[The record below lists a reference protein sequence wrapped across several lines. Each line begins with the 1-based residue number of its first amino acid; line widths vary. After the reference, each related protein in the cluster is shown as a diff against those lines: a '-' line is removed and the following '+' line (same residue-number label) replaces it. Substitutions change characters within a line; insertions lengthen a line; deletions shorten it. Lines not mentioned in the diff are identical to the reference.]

1 MYFNH
6 AKLSQREESDNK
18 DQRKVFMEKPV
29 FLETKGI
36 VKRFNE
42 VLAVN
47 KVSMKI
53 YRGEIRGLIGENG
66 SGKST
71 ISALISGLL
80 PKSEGDIF
88 VEGMP
93 YAPKSPLDARDKKI
107 SMIVQET
114 GTIGP
119 LSIAENIFLG
129 DEGRFVRNG
138 FVDRRKMHE
147 EAERALELVEFGT
160 VDVTRPA
167 LTLNF
172 EQRKLLEIARA
183 LYYDPELFIVDET
196 TTALSHDGRQLIHRL
211 MKKLRDQNKAVLFIS
226 HDLPEL
232 MEVCDVL
239 TVMRDGDLITTIER
253 SDFDENHIKQSMVGR
268 VIEGDYYR
276 SDLKATR
283 DDQVMVRLEH
293 VYSGLLHDIHF
304 DLHKGEILGIGGL
317 SGSGMHEVGKV
328 IFGELKPEQGQVIV
342 YGEDKNLRG
351 KGQEQSGGTLVPHVV
366 RNVQTAIAHKV
377 GYVSKDRDQKT
388 LVLEASIKDNLA
400 LSALGMLSKFGLIL
414 PGAEKR
420 FAEKQITGLNIKAS
434 GMNQRVGE
442 LSGGNKQKVSFGK
455 WIGNNSKILI
465 LDSPTRGVDVGVKT
479 TMYQLLY
486 SLKQQGYAILIISEE
501 LPELIGMS
509 DRVLVMKDGKIQKE
523 FLRDDQL
530 NESMLIDYMI

>member
-1 MYFNH
+1 
-6 AKLSQREESDNK
+6 
-18 DQRKVFMEKPV
+18 MEKPV
-29 FLETKGI
+29 FLETKNV

-42 VLAVN
+42 VVAVN
-47 KVSMKI
+47 QVSMKI

-71 ISALISGLL
+71 ISALISGLI
-80 PKSEGDIF
+80 PITEGEIIL
-88 VEGMP
+88 GGAS
-93 YAPKSPLDARDKKI
+93 YAPKNPLDARAKKI

-114 GTIGP
+114 GTIGA
-119 LSIAENIFLG
+119 LSIAENVFLG
-129 DEGRFVRNG
+129 DEGRFARNG
-138 FVDRRKMHE
+138 LVDRSKMHA
-147 EAERALELVEFGT
+147 EAEKALALVEFGP

-183 LYYDPELFIVDET
+183 LYYEPELFIVDET
-196 TTALSHDGRQLIHRL
+196 TTALSHEGRLLIHRL
-211 MKKLRDQNKAVLFIS
+211 MRKLRDQNKAVLFIS

-232 MEVCDVL
+232 MEICDAL
-239 TVMRDGDLITTIER
+239 TVMRDGKLITTIDQAE
-253 SDFDENHIKQSMVGR
+253 FDENYIKQSMVGR

-276 SDLKATR
+276 SDHKATWGE
-283 DDQVMVRLEH
+283 QVMVSLEH
-293 VYSGLLHDIHF
+293 VHTGLLKDIHF
-304 DLHKGEILGIGGL
+304 ELRQGEILGIGGL

-328 IFGELKPEQGQVIV
+328 IFGELKPKQGRVLV
-342 YGEDKNLRG
+342 FGEKDATRKEAS
-351 KGQEQSGGTLVPHVV
+351 QASGALVPHVV
-366 RNVQTAIAHKV
+366 KNVQTAIAHKV
-377 GYVSKDRDQKT
+377 GYVSKDRDQET
-388 LVLEASIKDNLA
+388 LILEASIKENLT
-400 LSALGMLSKFGLIL
+400 LSALEKLAKFGLIL

-420 FAEKQITGLNIKAS
+420 FAREQMEGLNIKAS

-501 LPELIGMS
+501 LPELLGMS
-509 DRVLVMKDGKIQKE
+509 DRILVMKDGKVNKE
-523 FLRDDQL
+523 FLRDDRWS
-530 NESMLIDYMI
+530 ESMLIDYMI

>member
-1 MYFNH
+1 M
-6 AKLSQREESDNK
+6 D
-18 DQRKVFMEKPV
+18 KPV
-29 FLETKGI
+29 FLETKSI

-47 KVSMKI
+47 QVSMKI

-71 ISALISGLL
+71 ISAMISGLL
-80 PKSEGDIF
+80 PKTEGDIF
-88 VEGMP
+88 VEGVS
-93 YAPKSPLDARDKKI
+93 YEPKNPLDARAKKI

-114 GTIGP
+114 GTIGQ

-129 DEGRFVRNG
+129 DERRFVRNG
-138 FVDRRKMHE
+138 FVDRSQMYA
-147 EAERALELVEFGT
+147 EAERALELVEFGK

-167 LTLNF
+167 MTLNF

-211 MKKLRDQNKAVLFIS
+211 MRKLRDQNKAVLFIS

-232 MEVCDVL
+232 MEICDVL
-239 TVMRDGDLITTIER
+239 TVMRDGNLITTIER
-253 SDFDENHIKQSMVGR
+253 PDFDENHIKQSMVGR

-276 SDLKATR
+276 SDCKATR
-283 DDQVMVRLEH
+283 DDQVMVRLDH
-293 VYSGLLHDIHF
+293 VHTASLKDIHF

-342 YGEDKNLRG
+342 YGDEKSRSKNR
-351 KGQEQSGGTLVPHVV
+351 EHSGDTLMPHVV
-366 RNVQTAIAHKV
+366 KNVQTAIANKV
-377 GYVSKDRDQKT
+377 GYVSKDRDQET
-388 LVLEASIKDNLA
+388 LILEASIKDNLA
-400 LSALGMLSKFGLIL
+400 LSALEMLSKFGLVL

-420 FAEKQITGLNIKAS
+420 FAQKQITGLNIKAS

-509 DRVLVMKDGKIQKE
+509 DRVLMMKDGTIKKE

>member
-1 MYFNH
+1 
-6 AKLSQREESDNK
+6 
-18 DQRKVFMEKPV
+18 MEKPV
-29 FLETKGI
+29 FLETNSI
-36 VKRFNE
+36 VKRFGE

-47 KVSMKI
+47 KVSLQI

-80 PKSEGDIF
+80 PKTDGEIF

-138 FVDRRKMHE
+138 IVDRSKMHE
-147 EAERALELVEFGT
+147 EAERALELVEFGK

-183 LYYDPELFIVDET
+183 LYYDPDLFIVDET
-196 TTALSHDGRQLIHRL
+196 TTALSHDGRLLIHRL

-239 TVMRDGDLITTIER
+239 TIMRDGDLITTIEQ

-276 SDLKATR
+276 SDSKATR
-283 DDQVMVRLEH
+283 EDQVMVTLDH
-293 VYSGLLHDIHF
+293 VHTALLQDIHF

-328 IFGELKPEQGQVIV
+328 IFGELKPERGQVIV
-342 YGEDKNLRG
+342 FGDKKPRSTRQEPFGEN
-351 KGQEQSGGTLVPHVV
+351 LVPHVV
-366 RNVQTAIAHKV
+366 KDVQTAIAHKV
-377 GYVSKDRDQKT
+377 GYVSKDRDQET

-400 LSALGMLSKFGLIL
+400 LSALGMLSRFGLVL

-420 FAEKQITGLNIKAS
+420 FAKKQIDGLNIKAS

-509 DRVLVMKDGKIQKE
+509 DRILVMKDGRIQKE

>member
-1 MYFNH
+1 M
-6 AKLSQREESDNK
+6 D
-18 DQRKVFMEKPV
+18 KPV
-29 FLETKGI
+29 FLETRNI

-71 ISALISGLL
+71 ISAMISGLL
-80 PKSEGDIF
+80 PKTDGDIY
-88 VEGMP
+88 VEGNP
-93 YAPKSPLDARDKKI
+93 YAPRNPLDARARKI

-129 DEGRFVRNG
+129 DEARFLRRG
-138 FVDRRKMHE
+138 FVDRKRMLE
-147 EAERALELVEFGT
+147 EAEKALELVEFGP
-160 VDVTRPA
+160 VDVTKPA
-167 LTLNF
+167 FTLNF
-172 EQRKLLEIARA
+172 EQRKLIEIARA
-183 LYYDPELFIVDET
+183 LYHEPELFIVDET
-196 TTALSHDGRQLIHRL
+196 TTALSHDGRLLIHRL
-211 MKKLRDQNKAVLFIS
+211 MHKLRDLNKAVLFIS

-232 MEVCDVL
+232 MEVCDAL
-239 TVMRDGDLITTIER
+239 TIMRDGDLITTIDRE
-253 SDFDENHIKQSMVGR
+253 DFEENHIKQSMVGR

-276 SDLKATR
+276 SDDVASR
-283 DDQVMVRLEH
+283 GEQAMIQVKGVHTDM
-293 VYSGLLHDIHF
+293 LHDIHL
-304 DLHKGEILGIGGL
+304 DLYQGEILGIGGL

-328 IFGELKPEQGQVIV
+328 IFGELKPDQGEVIV
-342 YGEDKNLRG
+342 YGHG
-351 KGQEQSGGTLVPHVV
+351 KQAGGELYPNKV
-366 RNVQTAIAHKV
+366 RNVQTAIANRV
-377 GYVSKDRDQKT
+377 GYVSKDRDRET
-388 LVLEASIKDNLA
+388 LIMEASIKENLV
-400 LSALGMLSKFGLIL
+400 LSALGKLTQFGLVL
-414 PGAEKR
+414 PGAEKK
-420 FAEKQITGLNIKAS
+420 FARKQIEGLNIKAS

-455 WIGNNSKILI
+455 WIGNDSKILI

-509 DRVLVMKDGKIQKE
+509 DRILMMKDGRINKE
-523 FLRDDQL
+523 FRRDEHL
-530 NESMLIDYMI
+530 SESMLIDYMI